1 MTEPPRH
8 IIMAVPLRCFGQMV
22 AAAQYAA
29 EYDAVVHL
37 TAGCY
42 GEPRPKRPG
51 MGSSCMP
58 VDPVRGA
65 DRCRHDLAVLRAEGA
80 IDITADW
87 PCSEHEPCAV
97 ASAGPPQAAGTE
109 PA

>member
-8 IIMAVPLRCFGQMV
+8 LIIAEPVRCFGQLI

-29 EYDAVVHL
+29 EYDAVLHL
-37 TAGCY
+37 TEAVLG
-42 GEPRPKRPG
+42 KRTRKHPG
-51 MGSSCMP
+51 MGSNCMP
-58 VDPVRGA
+58 VDRVRGA

-87 PCSEHEPCAV
+87 PCSEHQPCL
-97 ASAGPPQAAGTE
+97 TT
-109 PA
+109 